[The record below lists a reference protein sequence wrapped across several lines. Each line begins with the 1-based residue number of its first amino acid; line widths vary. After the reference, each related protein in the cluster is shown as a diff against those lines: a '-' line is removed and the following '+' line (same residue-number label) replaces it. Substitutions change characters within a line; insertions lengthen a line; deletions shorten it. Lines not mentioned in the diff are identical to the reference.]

1 MLFEKSTSV
10 SINLSWGYGNAEL
23 ESQNPHKTAA
33 MSCPHISTL
42 MILIANLNHLK
53 LKTEFGKNSVSS
65 LLSYLV
71 LDGSNTPVFILT
83 HLMLTL

>member
-10 SINLSWGYGNAEL
+10 SINLSWGYGNIEL
-23 ESQNPHKTAA
+23 ESQKPHKTAA
-33 MSCPHISTL
+33 MSYPHVSTL

-53 LKTEFGKNSVSS
+53 LKNEFGKNSVSS

-83 HLMLTL
+83 HLMLML